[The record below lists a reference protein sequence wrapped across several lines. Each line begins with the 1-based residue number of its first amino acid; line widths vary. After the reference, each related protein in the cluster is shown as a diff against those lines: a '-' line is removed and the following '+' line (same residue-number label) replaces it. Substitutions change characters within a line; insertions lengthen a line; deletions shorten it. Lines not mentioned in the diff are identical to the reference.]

1 MADSMT
7 RSELAKRCAVNTE
20 TLRYYEQRGLLPK
33 PTRSASNYRLYSHDD
48 VRRVRFIKRAQALGF
63 TLKEIQELLSLR
75 AAQGSRCADVLAQ
88 AESKIRDID
97 EKIQTLSRMRDTLS
111 SLKDQCRGSLP
122 ITECPV
128 LDALNPEDADGDSQ

>member
-1 MADSMT
+1 MT

-33 PTRSASNYRLYSHDD
+33 PTRSASNYRLYSHED

-63 TLKEIQELLSLR
+63 TLKESQELLSLR
-75 AAQGSRCADVLAQ
+75 AARGSRCSDVLAQ
-88 AESKIRDID
+88 VEVKIRDID

-128 LDALNPEDADGDSQ
+128 LDALDPEDADDDSQ